1 MEARHRE
8 ITEIALTSVGRYGFA
23 LAGGYAVQA
32 HGMGNRLS
40 SDVDLFTDS
49 REQVDFNRAVDE
61 VIAAFA
67 ANGYDV
73 TTAIRNDVFARLLL
87 TKHDSTEPD
96 KLEMAVDWRAHP
108 PVATPVGPV
117 LHPDDAVA
125 NKMCALFNRAESRD
139 FLDVQAA
146 ISSGRY
152 SRETLIELARQA
164 DPGFDVHVFATALRS
179 LERITDTDF
188 AEYQVTPERLA
199 ALRKDFGDWAHALQ
213 KSAA

>member
-8 ITEIALTSVGRYGFA
+8 ITEIALASAGRYGFA

-49 REQVDFNRAVDE
+49 RERTDFTRAVDE
-61 VIAAFA
+61 VIAAFEA
-67 ANGYDV
+67 SDYDV
-73 TTAIRNDVFARLLL
+73 ASAIRNDVFARLLL
-87 TKHDSTEPD
+87 TKRGSTEPD
-96 KLEMAVDWRAHP
+96 KLEMAVDWRAHA
-108 PVATPVGPV
+108 PVDSLVGPV

-125 NKMCALFNRAESRD
+125 NKMCALFSRAESRD
-139 FLDVQAA
+139 FLDVEAA

-164 DPGFDVHVFATALRS
+164 DPGSTWASSPPPCARSNGSPTPTSRSTRSARNTWLRYARTS
-179 LERITDTDF
+179 QTGR
-188 AEYQVTPERLA
+188 
-199 ALRKDFGDWAHALQ
+199 AH
-213 KSAA
+213 